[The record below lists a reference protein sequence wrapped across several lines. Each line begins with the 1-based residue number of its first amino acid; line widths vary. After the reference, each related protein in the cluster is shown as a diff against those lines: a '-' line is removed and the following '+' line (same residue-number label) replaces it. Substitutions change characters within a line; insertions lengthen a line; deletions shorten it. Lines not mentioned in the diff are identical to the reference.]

1 MRTTVIPAQ
10 ITTVEDKIAGNL
22 NLTQIVLLMLPV
34 FWATIVYTFFF
45 PHMRFAWYKMP
56 VILLVVCISLLLALR
71 IKKRLVLHWI
81 TILLRYNLRPKYFV
95 FNKNDRYLRSID
107 LPVFP
112 KQARK
117 IPAKATAK
125 TAIKKSFSSLSELLR
140 VEDMIAN
147 PKYTFSIKSGKKGGL
162 NVALKQV

>member
-34 FWATIVYTFFF
+34 FWATAVYTFFF
-45 PHMRFAWYKMP
+45 PQMRFAWYKMP
-56 VILLVVCISLLLALR
+56 VILLVVCISLTLALR
-71 IKKRLVLHWI
+71 IKKRLVLHWL

-95 FNKNDRYLRSID
+95 FNKNDAYLRSID
-107 LPVFP
+107 LPIFE
-112 KQARK
+112 KRLRK
-117 IPAKATAK
+117 VPAKTTAKAT
-125 TAIKKSFSSLSELLR
+125 IKKSFSSLSELLR